1 MEGSLSLESDG
12 VGRGATAR
20 LILRAPARD
29 AAKADLA
36 A

>member
-1 MEGSLSLESDG
+1 MDGSLSLESDG

-20 LILRAPARD
+20 LLLRAPMR
-29 AAKADLA
+29 AAAEADLA

>member
-1 MEGSLSLESDG
+1 MEGALSLESDG

-20 LILRAPARD
+20 LVLRAPAQETTR
-29 AAKADLA
+29 ADLA